1 MNTAGHP
8 PLNRTAPPPSKL
20 WKADVI
26 KKLET
31 CVFSLAYIWN
41 ARGKKLSF
49 VLLLGVIHKPC
60 SHQGGEGG
68 LKISQNWLRYR
79 YKSVYVRGEGG
90 SKITQKMATWF
101 MNDPIWQLDKAFN
114 KNHLF
119 GQNHNFHGGQQQ
131 NYKKKKLF

>member
-8 PLNRTAPPPSKL
+8 PLNRNAPPPSKL

-49 VLLLGVIHKPC
+49 VLLLGFIFLIHLLPHGRTGEIEQKRSSFLLFLQKPAVFVM
-60 SHQGGEGG
+60 
-68 LKISQNWLRYR
+68 L
-79 YKSVYVRGEGG
+79 
-90 SKITQKMATWF
+90 A
-101 MNDPIWQLDKAFN
+101 
-114 KNHLF
+114 
-119 GQNHNFHGGQQQ
+119 
-131 NYKKKKLF
+131 